1 MYNKGISRKQQ
12 EVEKM
17 GVIAIRLSNEIEK
30 QIKEKAQTE
39 GKSVSAYCKEVILEG
54 HQEQEQPLNRVT
66 IESEIDQLRKSIDIV
81 NKNMMILSKKILQD
95 TQMSSNLVQ
104 GFFNVVIEDDETKYN
119 IYKEAEEETKEYMS
133 KIFGK

>member
-1 MYNKGISRKQQ
+1 
-12 EVEKM
+12 M

-54 HQEQEQPLNRVT
+54 HQEQEQPNRVT
-66 IESEIDQLRKSIDIV
+66 IESEIDELRKSIDRV
-81 NKNMMILSKKILQD
+81 NKNMLALSKRILQD

-104 GFFNVVIEDDETKYN
+104 GFFNEVIEDDQTKLT
-119 IYKEAEEETKEYMS
+119 IYRAAEEETKEYMERLFS
-133 KIFGK
+133 R

>member
-1 MYNKGISRKQQ
+1 
-12 EVEKM
+12 M

-54 HQEQEQPLNRVT
+54 HQEQEQPLSRVM
-66 IESEIDQLRKSIDIV
+66 IESEIDELRKSLDRV
-81 NKNMMILSKKILQD
+81 NKNMLTLSKRILQD

-104 GFFNVVIEDDETKYN
+104 GFFNEVIEDDQTKLT
-119 IYKEAEEETKEYMS
+119 IYRAAEEETNEYMA
-133 KIFGK
+133 KLFGR

>member
-1 MYNKGISRKQQ
+1 
-12 EVEKM
+12 M

-54 HQEQEQPLNRVT
+54 HQEQEQPLSRVM
-66 IESEIDQLRKSIDIV
+66 IESEIDELRKSLDRV
-81 NKNMMILSKKILQD
+81 NKNMLALSKRILQD

-104 GFFNVVIEDDETKYN
+104 GFFNEVIEDDQTKLT
-119 IYKEAEEETKEYMS
+119 IYRAAEEETKEYMA
-133 KIFGK
+133 KLFGR

>member
-1 MYNKGISRKQQ
+1 
-12 EVEKM
+12 M
-17 GVIAIRLSNEIEK
+17 GVIAIRVSNEIEK
-30 QIKEKAQTE
+30 KIKEKAQTE
-39 GKSVSAYCKEVILEG
+39 GKSLSAYCKEVILEG
-54 HQEQEQPLNRVT
+54 HQEQEQPLNKIT

-81 NKNMMILSKKILQD
+81 NKNMMILSKKILKD

>member
-1 MYNKGISRKQQ
+1 
-12 EVEKM
+12 M
-17 GVIAIRLSNEIEK
+17 GVIAIRVSNEIEK

-39 GKSVSAYCKEVILEG
+39 GKSLSAYCKEVILEG
-54 HQEQEQPLNRVT
+54 HQEQEQPLNKIT

-104 GFFNVVIEDDETKYN
+104 GFFNVVIEDDETKRT
-119 IYKEAEEETKEYMS
+119 IYREAEEETKEYMERLFS
-133 KIFGK
+133 R

>member
-1 MYNKGISRKQQ
+1 
-12 EVEKM
+12 M
-17 GVIAIRLSNEIEK
+17 GVIAIRVSNEIEK

-39 GKSVSAYCKEVILEG
+39 GKSLSAYCKEVILEG
-54 HQEQEQPLNRVT
+54 HQEQEQPLNKIT

-133 KIFGK
+133 KILGK

>member
-1 MYNKGISRKQQ
+1 MGRINFRIDDSLEKELRRKC
-12 EVEKM
+12 
-17 GVIAIRLSNEIEK
+17 
-30 QIKEKAQTE
+30 KEKGYNNFSDYLRERITSE
-39 GKSVSAYCKEVILEG
+39 
-54 HQEQEQPLNRVT
+54 QEQEQPLSRVS

>member
-1 MYNKGISRKQQ
+1 MPIYSRITIAFSPAEEKEIKQ
-12 EVEKM
+12 
-17 GVIAIRLSNEIEK
+17 AA
-30 QIKEKAQTE
+30 KEQ
-39 GKSVSAYCKEVILEG
+39 GKSVSKYCREMLLGNV
-54 HQEQEQPLNRVT
+54 EQPLNRVT
-66 IESEIDQLRKSIDIV
+66 IESEIDELRKSIDIV

>member
-1 MYNKGISRKQQ
+1 
-12 EVEKM
+12 M

-54 HQEQEQPLNRVT
+54 HQEQEQPLSRVM
-66 IESEIDQLRKSIDIV
+66 IESEIDELRKSLDRV
-81 NKNMMILSKKILQD
+81 NKNMLALSKRILQD

-104 GFFNVVIEDDETKYN
+104 GFFDEVIEDDQTKLT
-119 IYKEAEEETKEYMS
+119 IYRAAEEETKEYMA
-133 KIFGK
+133 KLFGR

>member
-1 MYNKGISRKQQ
+1 
-12 EVEKM
+12 M
-17 GVIAIRLSNEIEK
+17 GVIAIRVSNEIEK

-39 GKSVSAYCKEVILEG
+39 GKSLSAYCKEVILEG
-54 HQEQEQPLNRVT
+54 HQEQLLNKIT

-81 NKNMMILSKKILQD
+81 NKNMMILSKKILKD

>member
-1 MYNKGISRKQQ
+1 
-12 EVEKM
+12 M

-54 HQEQEQPLNRVT
+54 HQEQEQPLSRVM
-66 IESEIDQLRKSIDIV
+66 IESEIDELRKSLDKSLDRV
-81 NKNMMILSKKILQD
+81 NKNMLALSKRILQD

-104 GFFNVVIEDDETKYN
+104 GFFDEVIEDDQTKLT
-119 IYKEAEEETKEYMS
+119 IYRAAEEETKEYMA
-133 KIFGK
+133 KLFGR

>member
-1 MYNKGISRKQQ
+1 MANVNIY
-12 EVEKM
+12 
-17 GVIAIRLSNEIEK
+17 LSNKQEIQLK
-30 QIKEKAQTE
+30 KLAQAE
-39 GKSVSAYCKEVILEG
+39 GKSISQFCRERIIDDK
-54 HQEQEQPLNRVT
+54 EQEEQLNRVS
-66 IESEIDQLRKSIDIV
+66 IESEIDELRKSIDIV